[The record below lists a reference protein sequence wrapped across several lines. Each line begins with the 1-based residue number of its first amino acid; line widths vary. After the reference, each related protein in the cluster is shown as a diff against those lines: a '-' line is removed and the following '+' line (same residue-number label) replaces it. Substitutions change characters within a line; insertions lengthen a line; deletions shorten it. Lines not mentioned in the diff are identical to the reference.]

1 MRSSIVRCFVASM
14 WAIFLSAVL
23 FAQDAEQLVDVV
35 ATGYGSTVREATK
48 AAFRAAVEQVVG
60 TMVDATTLV
69 ENDKLIEDEIL
80 SYSAG
85 MIATAKTVGEPKKSA
100 DGIYSVKVKAQV
112 KKNRLQEKLRA
123 ASAVNITLD
132 GADLFAR
139 MTAAKD
145 NLTDAEAMIKAVLAK
160 HKDCVIAEPILG
172 KNGKSSID
180 IDPKTGE
187 IFVNVRVRVD
197 QVRYTQF
204 VNEVVEKIGS
214 MATRTIK
221 FKPRDYTPGK
231 RFSLGYFGND
241 RTDRKGG
248 WLIVMKSLKT
258 GSAVALQADK
268 NILNSV
274 FQCLDTGSLAV
285 EATLYD
291 SAGSEISQSQKALCP
306 RRCEEGNME
315 YLSLFALNITHP
327 KDDSLGFILPFYD
340 ADSSLHSGN
349 GWECENGRSVG
360 EFKISLGTFAPEELK
375 SVGPLKIKVGH
386 MKGNQFSE

>member
-1 MRSSIVRCFVASM
+1 MRSLDVSRFAASM
-14 WAIFLSAVL
+14 CAISLSAVL
-23 FAQDAEQLVDVV
+23 FAQNTDQLVDVV
-35 ATGYGSTVREATK
+35 ATGYGTTVREATK
-48 AAFRAAVEQVVG
+48 AALRSAVEQVVG

-100 DGIYSVKVKAQV
+100 DGFYAVKVKASV

-123 ASAVNITLD
+123 ASAVNVTLD

-145 NLTDAEAMIKAVLAK
+145 NLADAEAMIKSVLAR
-160 HKDCVIAEPILG
+160 HIGCVIAEPITG
-172 KNGKSSID
+172 KNGKSPID

-187 IFVNVRVRVD
+187 IFVNVRVRID
-197 QVRYTQF
+197 QTRYTQF

-221 FKPRDYTPGK
+221 FKIEDYKSDEGF
-231 RFSLGYFGND
+231 RLSSFCHDHSE
-241 RTDRKGG
+241 GG

-258 GSAVALQADK
+258 GSAVALHADK
-268 NILNSV
+268 NILDCV
-274 FQCLDTGSLAV
+274 FRHLDTGSIAV
-285 EATLYD
+285 EATLCD
-291 SAGSEISQSQKALCP
+291 SAGSEISQSHKALCP
-306 RRCEEGNME
+306 KRCDDGNEG
-315 YLSLFALNITHP
+315 YLSLFALDINSP
-327 KDDSLGFILPFYD
+327 REDSLGFVLPFYD
-340 ADSSLHSGN
+340 ADNSLHSGN

-360 EFKISLGTFAPEELK
+360 KLKISLGTFAPEELK

-386 MKGNQFSE
+386 MKGSQFSEL

>member
-1 MRSSIVRCFVASM
+1 MRSSIVRCFAASM
-14 WAIFLSAVL
+14 CAISLSAVL
-23 FAQDAEQLVDVV
+23 YAQDAEQLVDVV
-35 ATGYGSTVREATK
+35 ATGHGTTVREATK

-112 KKNRLQEKLRA
+112 RKNRLQEKLRA
-123 ASAVNITLD
+123 ASAVNVTLD

-145 NLTDAEAMIKAVLAK
+145 NLADAEAMVKSVLAK
-160 HKDCVIAEPILG
+160 HKDCVVAEPIPG
-172 KNGKSSID
+172 KNGKSPID

-187 IFVNVRVRVD
+187 IFVNVRVRID
-197 QVRYTQF
+197 QARYTQF
-204 VNEVVEKIGS
+204 VNEVVEKIGA

-221 FKPRDYTPGK
+221 FKIKDYKPDD
-231 RFSLGYFGND
+231 FELGYSWRD
-241 RTDRKGG
+241 GG
-248 WLIVMKSLKT
+248 WFIVMKSLKT
-258 GSAVALQADK
+258 GSAVAFKADK

-274 FQCLDTGSLAV
+274 CKCLDTGSLAV

-291 SAGSEISQSQKALCP
+291 SAGSEIAQSHKALCP
-306 RRCEEGNME
+306 KRCDDCS
-315 YLSLFALNITHP
+315 YLSLFAL
-327 KDDSLGFILPFYD
+327 DSHSPFGCVLPFYY
-340 ADSSLHSGN
+340 ADGELYAGN
-349 GWECENGRSVG
+349 GWTCREGRSVG

-386 MKGNQFSE
+386 MKENQFSE